1 MSEYK
6 KNSLSLAGTV
16 SLGTGVMIGA
26 AIFALLGQVAELSGA
41 LFPLVF
47 LVGAVIVGF
56 SAYSY
61 IKVSNSY
68 PSAGGIAMILQK
80 AYGKT
85 TITAGSA
92 LLMAFAM
99 IINQSL
105 VARTFGSYT
114 LQLFEAGARNFWIP
128 ALGVL
133 LLVTTFLINISGNKF
148 IQKSAL
154 IMAILKV
161 GGIAIFALGGLWAAG
176 FSFDAAVPKEISG
189 EYSMASYLGALALAI
204 LAYAG
209 FTTITNSG
217 EEVKKPHKNVG
228 RAIIISLLICA
239 VVYVFVAIAVAA
251 NLSVPRIIEAKDY
264 SLAEAARPAF
274 GKYGLWF
281 TVGIAI
287 LATVSSVV
295 ANVFAI
301 SRMTAMLT
309 KMKLIPHSHF
319 GMPGRIQKHMLVYTV
334 TIAIL
339 LTIFFDLS
347 RIASLGAV
355 FYIVMDMVVHWGV
368 LKHLRKDVNANP
380 VIVITALIIDGV
392 VLAAFLW
399 IKASTDFLV
408 VWLSLILMILIFA
421 GEKWFL
427 KRRKEL
433 SDPNENNKHE

>member
-99 IINQSL
+99 IINQRL

-114 LQLFEAGARNFWIP
+114 MQLFEAGARNFWIP

-408 VWLSLILMILIFA
+408 VWLSLTLMILIFA

-427 KRRKEL
+427 NRRKEL

>member
-1 MSEYK
+1 
-6 KNSLSLAGTV
+6 
-16 SLGTGVMIGA
+16 
-26 AIFALLGQVAELSGA
+26 
-41 LFPLVF
+41 
-47 LVGAVIVGF
+47 
-56 SAYSY
+56 
-61 IKVSNSY
+61 
-68 PSAGGIAMILQK
+68 
-80 AYGKT
+80 
-85 TITAGSA
+85 
-92 LLMAFAM
+92 
-99 IINQSL
+99 
-105 VARTFGSYT
+105 
-114 LQLFEAGARNFWIP
+114 
-128 ALGVL
+128 
-133 LLVTTFLINISGNKF
+133 
-148 IQKSAL
+148 
-154 IMAILKV
+154 
-161 GGIAIFALGGLWAAG
+161 
-176 FSFDAAVPKEISG
+176 
-189 EYSMASYLGALALAI
+189 
-204 LAYAG
+204 
-209 FTTITNSG
+209 
-217 EEVKKPHKNVG
+217 
-228 RAIIISLLICA
+228 
-239 VVYVFVAIAVAA
+239 VAIAVAA

-408 VWLSLILMILIFA
+408 VWLSLTLMILIFA

>member
-114 LQLFEAGARNFWIP
+114 LQLFEAGARNIWIP

-408 VWLSLILMILIFA
+408 VWLSLTLMILIFA

>member
-114 LQLFEAGARNFWIP
+114 MQLFEAGARNFWIP

-408 VWLSLILMILIFA
+408 VWLSLTLMILIFA

>member
-114 LQLFEAGARNFWIP
+114 MQLFEAGARNFWIP

>member
-56 SAYSY
+56 SAYSN
-61 IKVSNSY
+61 IKVSNSH

-392 VLAAFLW
+392 VLVAFLW

-408 VWLSLILMILIFA
+408 VWLSLTLMILIFA